1 METLTI
7 QFESNIKAKILE
19 ILNSFPSNELK
30 IVNEDPVFAANKKML
45 DAELAKIKN
54 GTAKL
59 YSIDEVDEYLDKIIS
74 EYEN

>member
-19 ILNSFPSNELK
+19 ILNSFPSNELQ

>member
-19 ILNSFPSNELK
+19 LLHSFPSNELK
-30 IVNEDPVFAANKKML
+30 IVNDDPVFAANKKML
-45 DAELAKIKN
+45 DIALEKVNN
-54 GTAKL
+54 GTAECCT
-59 YSIDEVDEYLDKIIS
+59 IDELDEFLEKALS